1 MPLKKWYHSNL
12 NTKVQYKSILLV
24 SRLLLLFCRFL
35 LKRTEEVVGRHYKL
49 KYPFVDEFK
58 TARGVRTSAIY
69 SELLARGAV
78 FGERMG
84 WERPLYFM
92 PHHGREDPP
101 EKLPSLSFG
110 KPEFFEDIEDEYLV
124 CREGVGLIGTKFKTD
139 SKYLYKK
146 FS

>member
-1 MPLKKWYHSNL
+1 M
-12 NTKVQYKSILLV
+12 
-24 SRLLLLFCRFL
+24 
-35 LKRTEEVVGRHYKL
+35 
-49 KYPFVDEFK
+49 
-58 TARGVRTSAIY
+58 RTSAIY

-110 KPEFFEDIEDEYLV
+110 IPEFFEDIEDEYLV